1 MPVPTLNPD
10 DFVRLVTFFVPETIS
25 AITFSPDGSMLAVAA
40 GDKVHIYN
48 IPQEARPKSL
58 LELPKRD
65 TAI

>member
-40 GDKVHIYN
+40 GDKVHIYY
-48 IPQEARPKSL
+48 IPQEARPKTQP
-58 LELPKRD
+58 EPPKRD